1 MSIRPNKTSLIFN
14 PGSQFETAVSM
25 FDLVCDNERTG
36 SGMITKTKNLQKL
49 SDILTQND

>member
-36 SGMITKTKNLQKL
+36 SGMIMKKINLYK
-49 SDILTQND
+49 